1 VGILSN
7 FASTNSLLG
16 IDYIGGGQ
24 YEGRITVLV
33 QGPFIVKL
41 QLGGVETARSRG
53 LASCRDGRVPL
64 SDNSCGC
71 KSGFKPAQ
79 NDVDAQCRSCAVGSY
94 KDSPGDRP
102 CSPCPVGYSQPHE
115 GSVACFAC
123 GEGEY
128 QPEVG
133 AATCRVCKAAT
144 SSLSGSDQ
152 CRICAPSYR
161 RPNADSSVTQC
172 ESCDNIP
179 GALCGANTTIA
190 SLILRPG
197 YWRLSTLTTK
207 TYRCDTL
214 GNQTCVGGTEGNSIC
229 KDGHAGPLCKV
240 CVGETQKYYDNGS
253 CKDCPEAGRGVLPI
267 LAVLAATVL
276 VVAAL
281 FWLHEQRAPKY
292 DRYAVPW
299 RRCVH
304 HVKAFVKVVGLVPKA
319 KVAITFMQV
328 IAALDSTFAI
338 GLPDQWFG
346 WTRSLRFLGDLKWEQ
361 WVAPSVCIFGSDV
374 ADLLLLRALGPLAV
388 IVLVPFLGSVASA
401 LRWWCKASSKRH
413 AKRARSRAD
422 HQFRSLTEALA
433 QGCIDGFPLAL
444 VLTFCFTP
452 PVSASIFRVWQC
464 VSYSYDDAQDEKH
477 SYLAEDLSIRCDGSP
492 EHSNIINVAW
502 PLVCVWP
509 IGMVIM
515 YAALLIPCRTML
527 IDETASTPLLR
538 ATEFLHRD

>member
-1 VGILSN
+1 M
-7 FASTNSLLG
+7 
-16 IDYIGGGQ
+16 
-24 YEGRITVLV
+24 
-33 QGPFIVKL
+33 PF
-41 QLGGVETARSRG
+41 G
-53 LASCRDGRVPL
+53 
-64 SDNSCGC
+64 
-71 KSGFKPAQ
+71 
-79 NDVDAQCRSCAVGSY
+79 AV
-94 KDSPGDRP
+94 
-102 CSPCPVGYSQPHE
+102 
-115 GSVACFAC
+115 
-123 GEGEY
+123 
-128 QPEVG
+128 
-133 AATCRVCKAAT
+133 
-144 SSLSGSDQ
+144 
-152 CRICAPSYR
+152 
-161 RPNADSSVTQC
+161 
-172 ESCDNIP
+172 
-179 GALCGANTTIA
+179 
-190 SLILRPG
+190 
-197 YWRLSTLTTK
+197 
-207 TYRCDTL
+207 
-214 GNQTCVGGTEGNSIC
+214 
-229 KDGHAGPLCKV
+229 CKV

-319 KVAITFMQV
+319 KARPAKLEYLLVIRWRGPLVLLHQVAITFMQV

-346 WTRSLRFLGDLKWEQ
+346 WYAGLDRAQEDRMLVYSAPRDLKWEQ

-509 IGMVIM
+509 IGM
-515 YAALLIPCRTML
+515 
-527 IDETASTPLLR
+527 
-538 ATEFLHRD
+538 